1 MVPPEVDLGN
11 NEKPRERILRAGSA
25 TVASGAELLAI
36 LIGTGVQGCD
46 ALELSHRL
54 INAFGSV
61 EALVRSDLNTL
72 KATICAYNK
81 AHPTHKI
88 VGLGD
93 VKLLTLVA
101 AFELARRGCVE
112 QREMTKPILTSEA
125 AVQFF
130 RVATGANALQEM
142 FWVLPLDARRRPL
155 AAPQMVAKGTV
166 NNVAVHLRDIFSLAV
181 RWNAHSIIVAHN
193 HPSGCPAPSKLD
205 VLLTESLRKGAEL
218 MGIPMRDH
226 IVFTDDEYYSF
237 TDQTAF

>member
-1 MVPPEVDLGN
+1 MTSSQSALKNE
-11 NEKPRERILRAGSA
+11 EKPRERILRAGSA
-25 TVASGAELLAI
+25 TVVSGAELLAI

-46 ALELSHRL
+46 ALELSYRL
-54 INAFGSV
+54 IDAFGSV

-72 KATICAYNK
+72 KAGIHAYNK
-81 AHPTHKI
+81 RHAMRKI

-93 VKLLTLVA
+93 TKLITLAA
-101 AFELARRGCVE
+101 AFELARRGYLE

-125 AVQFF
+125 AIPFF
-130 RVATGANALQEM
+130 RAAVGSNALQES

-155 AAPQMVAKGTV
+155 AEPQMVAKGTV
-166 NNVAVHLRDIFSLAV
+166 NNVSVHLRDVFSLAV

-205 VLLTESLRKGAEL
+205 VRLTESLQKGAEL

-226 IVFTDDEYYSF
+226 IVFTDEEYYSF
-237 TDQTAF
+237 TDQMTH

>member
-1 MVPPEVDLGN
+1 MDASHDGVRND
-11 NEKPRERILRAGSA
+11 EKPRERILRAGSA
-25 TVASGAELLAI
+25 TVVSGAELLAI

-46 ALELSHRL
+46 ALELAHRL
-54 INAFGSV
+54 INAFGSI

-72 KATICAYNK
+72 KASIHAYNK
-81 AHPTHKI
+81 AQPTRKI

-93 VKLLTLVA
+93 VKLLTLAA
-101 AFELARRGCVE
+101 AFELARRGYGE

-130 RVATGANALQEM
+130 RAATGSNALQEA

-155 AAPQMVAKGTV
+155 AEPLMVAKGTV
-166 NNVAVHLRDIFSLAV
+166 NNVSVHPRDVFSVAV

-193 HPSGCPAPSKLD
+193 HPSGCAAPSQLD
-205 VLLTESLRKGAEL
+205 VRLTDALQKAAEL
-218 MGIPMRDH
+218 MGIPLRDH

-237 TDQTAF
+237 TDGITY